1 MKKLNY
7 KIFFSDLVK
16 AFRGDGFF
24 RKFTP
29 ILRER
34 SSFPFTKV
42 EYGRNKNDNESG
54 GSQLKIWCTNDYLN
68 MSHNEDV
75 IDEMVSV
82 IRRVGTGSGGTRNIS
97 GTTPY
102 HQRLEKTLAELHN
115 KEGALIFNSAYL
127 ANQTSIWTVCK
138 ALNDICVFSDSFNHA
153 SLIQGI
159 KNSNSECKIFKHNDL
174 EDLEKLLK
182 ETDIKRPKLIVF
194 ESLYSMDGT
203 IVEVDRYVALAKKYN
218 ALTYL
223 DEVHAV
229 GLYGDKGKG
238 IAAKLGVADQV
249 DIINGTLAKSF
260 GQIGGYIVADNY
272 LIEYIRSFAPG
283 FIFTTSIMPSV
294 AAAAT
299 KSIGIVKEAD
309 HKRSHVMKHAEYLRD
324 KLTSYGIP
332 FIDSDSHIVP
342 VMAYESKLAKSYSKD
357 LNEKFG
363 IYVQPIFYPT
373 VPKDSA
379 RLRITITPK
388 HSTHDIDDL
397 VDALATVTGKIIP
410 KSQSA
415 ESSHQFSGT
424 FV

>member
-42 EYGRNKNDNESG
+42 EYGRNKSDNESG

-68 MSHNEDV
+68 MSHDEDV

-82 IRRVGTGSGGTRNIS
+82 IRKVGSGSGGTRNIS

-102 HQRLEKTLAELHN
+102 HQRLEKALAELHN

-127 ANQTSIWTVCK
+127 ANQTTIWTVCK
-138 ALNDICVFSDSFNHA
+138 ALNDICVFSDSLNHA

-174 EDLEKLLK
+174 EDLERLLK
-182 ETDIKRPKLIVF
+182 DTDIQRPKLIVF

-203 IVEVDRYVALAKKYN
+203 IAKVDKYVALAKKYN

-229 GLYGDKGKG
+229 GLYGNRGRG

-249 DIINGTLAKSF
+249 DFINGTLAKSF

-272 LIEYIRSFAPG
+272 LIDYIRSFAPG

-299 KSIGIVKEAD
+299 KSIGLVKEAD
-309 HKRSHVMKHAEYLRD
+309 EKRLHIMKHAKYLRD
-324 KLTSYGIP
+324 KLTRYGIP

-342 VMAYESKLAKSYSKD
+342 VMAYESELAKSYSKN

-388 HSTHDIDDL
+388 HSSHDIDDL
-397 VDALATVTGKIIP
+397 VDALATVMGKIIP
-410 KSQSA
+410 KSHSA
-415 ESSHQFSGT
+415 EASHQFSGS
-424 FV
+424 FI